1 MAILHKSKDD
11 FSTLCRIGGLGYRAL
26 GRIDYKRS
34 LRRGDL
40 QCGSGP
46 FYPSQYGAHVAVGAD
61 LSIHTAEWGP
71 IWFSSYYRN
80 FNRRLKAK
88 NVRFPNSY
96 FSQPGRRSIKEKKN
110 WILMGLG
117 WRAGSNW
124 IASLVLLQWT
134 YGFLSRIS
142 SRGHLS

>member
-1 MAILHKSKDD
+1 MFNGVSEDLSPISIPCLILSPVPKRSYGHSPQIKGKDD

-71 IWFSSYYRN
+71 I
-80 FNRRLKAK
+80 
-88 NVRFPNSY
+88 
-96 FSQPGRRSIKEKKN
+96 
-110 WILMGLG
+110 
-117 WRAGSNW
+117 
-124 IASLVLLQWT
+124 
-134 YGFLSRIS
+134 
-142 SRGHLS
+142 